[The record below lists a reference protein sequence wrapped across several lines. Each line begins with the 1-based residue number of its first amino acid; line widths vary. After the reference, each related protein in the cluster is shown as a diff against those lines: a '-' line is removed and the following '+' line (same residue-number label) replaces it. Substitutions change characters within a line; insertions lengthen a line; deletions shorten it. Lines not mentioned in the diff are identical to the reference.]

1 MLFKKLGVESNN
13 ELYINSINYDSVH
26 LFGNGEVPHLGSQS
40 YFLVSTGVPIPWKTS
55 NGLVVNGGSDS
66 IMNPYLAHMTDREL
80 LEQIYLLL
88 LQINV
93 KVSEIDNDTKQFG
106 MNVAANLVGEALIA
120 NNNDAER
127 RNN

>member
-1 MLFKKLGVESNN
+1 
-13 ELYINSINYDSVH
+13 
-26 LFGNGEVPHLGSQS
+26 
-40 YFLVSTGVPIPWKTS
+40 
-55 NGLVVNGGSDS
+55 
-66 IMNPYLAHMTDREL
+66 MNPYLAHMTDREL

-93 KVSEIDNDTKQFG
+93 KVSEIDNHTKQFG
-106 MNVAANLVGEALIA
+106 INVAANLVGDALMM

>member
-1 MLFKKLGVESNN
+1 
-13 ELYINSINYDSVH
+13 
-26 LFGNGEVPHLGSQS
+26 
-40 YFLVSTGVPIPWKTS
+40 
-55 NGLVVNGGSDS
+55 
-66 IMNPYLAHMTDREL
+66 MNPYLAHMTDREL

-120 NNNDAER
+120 NNNDAQR

>member
-1 MLFKKLGVESNN
+1 
-13 ELYINSINYDSVH
+13 
-26 LFGNGEVPHLGSQS
+26 
-40 YFLVSTGVPIPWKTS
+40 
-55 NGLVVNGGSDS
+55 
-66 IMNPYLAHMTDREL
+66 MNQYLAHMTDREL

-106 MNVAANLVGEALIA
+106 MNVAANLVGEALMM
-120 NNNDAER
+120 NNNDAQR

>member
-1 MLFKKLGVESNN
+1 
-13 ELYINSINYDSVH
+13 
-26 LFGNGEVPHLGSQS
+26 
-40 YFLVSTGVPIPWKTS
+40 
-55 NGLVVNGGSDS
+55 
-66 IMNPYLAHMTDREL
+66 MNPYLAHMTDREL

-106 MNVAANLVGEALIA
+106 MNVAANLVGEALRI

>member
-1 MLFKKLGVESNN
+1 ME
-13 ELYINSINYDSVH
+13 
-26 LFGNGEVPHLGSQS
+26 
-40 YFLVSTGVPIPWKTS
+40 
-55 NGLVVNGGSDS
+55 
-66 IMNPYLAHMTDREL
+66 MNPYLAHMTDREL

-88 LQINV
+88 LQINM

-106 MNVAANLVGEALIA
+106 MNVAANLVGEALMM

>member
-1 MLFKKLGVESNN
+1 
-13 ELYINSINYDSVH
+13 
-26 LFGNGEVPHLGSQS
+26 
-40 YFLVSTGVPIPWKTS
+40 
-55 NGLVVNGGSDS
+55 
-66 IMNPYLAHMTDREL
+66 MNPYLAHMTDREL

-120 NNNDAER
+120 NNNDVER

>member
-1 MLFKKLGVESNN
+1 
-13 ELYINSINYDSVH
+13 
-26 LFGNGEVPHLGSQS
+26 
-40 YFLVSTGVPIPWKTS
+40 
-55 NGLVVNGGSDS
+55 
-66 IMNPYLAHMTDREL
+66 MNPYLAHMTDREL

-106 MNVAANLVGEALIA
+106 MNVAANLVGDALMM
-120 NNNDAER
+120 NNNDVEK

>member
-1 MLFKKLGVESNN
+1 
-13 ELYINSINYDSVH
+13 
-26 LFGNGEVPHLGSQS
+26 
-40 YFLVSTGVPIPWKTS
+40 
-55 NGLVVNGGSDS
+55 
-66 IMNPYLAHMTDREL
+66 MNPYLAHMTDREL

-106 MNVAANLVGEALIA
+106 MNVAANLVGEALLA

>member
-1 MLFKKLGVESNN
+1 M
-13 ELYINSINYDSVH
+13 
-26 LFGNGEVPHLGSQS
+26 
-40 YFLVSTGVPIPWKTS
+40 
-55 NGLVVNGGSDS
+55 
-66 IMNPYLAHMTDREL
+66 MNPYLAHMTDREL

-88 LQINV
+88 LQINM

-106 MNVAANLVGEALIA
+106 MNVAANLVGDALIA